1 MTISLTVIALIV
13 EYNYYRYKATKISH
27 TGRAEGF
34 QFPLKINK
42 IKSSGNKVG
51 DSSINRKFFGRKVM
65 ISGRM

>member
-1 MTISLTVIALIV
+1 MGIVVTVIALIV

-27 TGRAEGF
+27 TGTAEGF